1 MSASEQQQPIVD
13 ETTYITSTEADKQH
27 SGGGSLL
34 CMTGGIGKA
43 VMSYTHDRPDQ
54 KYSRPGE
61 ENWRQR
67 LEDLKVEVDRHKLL
81 VVVFPRESVQ
91 GGGRSD
97 RKDQD
102 SK

>member
-1 MSASEQQQPIVD
+1 MSASKARYTTID
-13 ETTYITSTEADKQH
+13 ETTYITCTEADKQH

-43 VMSYTHDRPDQ
+43 VMSYTHDRLDQ
-54 KYSRPGE
+54 KYSRPRE
-61 ENWRQR
+61 ENRRQR
-67 LEDLKVEVDRHKLL
+67 LEDLKDKVDRHKLL

-91 GGGRSD
+91 GGGGSNRE
-97 RKDQD
+97 DQD